1 MNYFCKIPVNINSKE
16 EFFKIIFDKNFS
28 QIVTLNAQIITLANE
43 NSEYLKILNK
53 SFNCID
59 GQVPF
64 LIYKFLNDKIKH
76 IEKISG
82 SVVIYDL
89 FKRAAEKKL
98 KIFFLG
104 SDISTNLN
112 AVKFYDD
119 ISPGKS
125 FGYSNDFENYPFS
138 KKTSN
143 IIRTKITESKPDI
156 IIVAYGAPKQE
167 LWISDNTSYLKSIG
181 VIAACGLG
189 GSLDMLSNKK
199 LKSPEI
205 ISKLGLE
212 SIYRIISDPLNI
224 NRYKRLIFSFKFF
237 SYLSLK

>member
-98 KIFFLG
+98 KIFF
-104 SDISTNLN
+104 
-112 AVKFYDD
+112 
-119 ISPGKS
+119 
-125 FGYSNDFENYPFS
+125 
-138 KKTSN
+138 
-143 IIRTKITESKPDI
+143 
-156 IIVAYGAPKQE
+156 
-167 LWISDNTSYLKSIG
+167 
-181 VIAACGLG
+181 
-189 GSLDMLSNKK
+189 
-199 LKSPEI
+199 
-205 ISKLGLE
+205 
-212 SIYRIISDPLNI
+212 
-224 NRYKRLIFSFKFF
+224 
-237 SYLSLK
+237 